1 MLKLI
6 WLVPV
11 LPVVGVVING
21 IFGRWT
27 KERAHLLGVGS
38 TALSF
43 LVALGVFLQVAAGQ
57 TLNWD
62 VYTWIPVGN
71 LQATVGFQVDA
82 LSGVM
87 MLVVTFVG
95 FLIHVYSIGYM
106 HGDRGY
112 ARFFTYLNHLMTS
125 MLILVL
131 ANNYLLMFMGWEG
144 VGLCSYLLIGFLSH

>member
-11 LPVVGVVING
+11 LPLVGVVING
-21 IFGRWT
+21 VFGRWT
-27 KERAHLLGVGS
+27 KDRAHLLGVG
-38 TALSF
+38 TTGLSF
-43 LVALGVFLQVAAGQ
+43 LVALGIFLKVVGGQ
-57 TLNWD
+57 TFDWN
-62 VYTWIPVGN
+62 VYTWIPVGS

-112 ARFFTYLNHLMTS
+112 
-125 MLILVL
+125 
-131 ANNYLLMFMGWEG
+131 
-144 VGLCSYLLIGFLSH
+144 